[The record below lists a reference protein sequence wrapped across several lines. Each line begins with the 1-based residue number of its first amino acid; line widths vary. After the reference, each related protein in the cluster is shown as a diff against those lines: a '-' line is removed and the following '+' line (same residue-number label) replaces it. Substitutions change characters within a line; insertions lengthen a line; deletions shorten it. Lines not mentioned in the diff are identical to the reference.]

1 MLELGDRET
10 GVIWDWSYAL
20 EVVPALLEGLIVT
33 LEATLLSFAFAM
45 VAGLV
50 WVVMR
55 RFGNLPVRLTGR
67 WIVEFVR
74 STPLLVQLYFLFYIF
89 PEFGVA
95 LDPLPAGVLGLG
107 LHYSAYLAEV
117 YRSGIDSVPRGQW
130 EAATALD
137 LTRPQIFWHI
147 ILPQAI
153 PPILPALGNRLI
165 AIFKDSP
172 LLAVITVTEMLQ
184 QAKLLGA
191 ESFRYLEPLTLVGAV
206 FLILSLAASRLVR
219 RVEMWSERAA

>member
-20 EVVPALLEGLIVT
+20 EVVPPLLEGLIVT
-33 LEATLLSFAFAM
+33 LEATLLSFAFAV

-137 LTRPQIFWHI
+137 LTRAQIFWHI

-191 ESFRYLEPLTLVGAV
+191 ESFRYLEPLTLVGVV